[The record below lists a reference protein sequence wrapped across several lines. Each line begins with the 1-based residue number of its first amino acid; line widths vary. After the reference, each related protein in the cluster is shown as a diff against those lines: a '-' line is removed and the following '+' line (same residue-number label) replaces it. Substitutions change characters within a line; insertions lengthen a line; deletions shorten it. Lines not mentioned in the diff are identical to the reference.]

1 MSRRAP
7 NGLIALWLTRF
18 AIALVIGFA
27 IQVVPPVQNALTNIV
42 VISLAIATEWIVS
55 SAGGSIIRDGNILSH
70 GVGGATVH
78 VTEACDGVGLFILF
92 AAAVL
97 ASRLRAVPTLRS
109 LLLGFLMIQAFN
121 LLRVVAL
128 FFLRS
133 GPPVLFDLV
142 HVYILPI
149 VSAIILL
156 ALFLA
161 VLDSARRPV
170 RV

>member
-1 MSRRAP
+1 MTLQAS
-7 NGLIALWLTRF
+7 NSLIARWLTRF

-27 IQVVPPVQNALTNIV
+27 IQFVPPVQTALTNIV
-42 VISLAIATEWIVS
+42 VISLATATEWIVS
-55 SAGGSIIRDGNILSH
+55 IFGGSIIRNSNTLSH
-70 GVGGATVH
+70 GAGGATVH

-97 ASRLRAVPTLRS
+97 ASGLRPLQILRS
-109 LLLGFLMIQAFN
+109 LALGFLLIQTFN

-133 GPPVLFDLV
+133 GPPLVFDIV
-142 HVYILPI
+142 HVYVLPFL
-149 VSAIILL
+149 SAIMLL
-156 ALFLA
+156 VLFLTA
-161 VLDSARRPV
+161 LDSNRWTV